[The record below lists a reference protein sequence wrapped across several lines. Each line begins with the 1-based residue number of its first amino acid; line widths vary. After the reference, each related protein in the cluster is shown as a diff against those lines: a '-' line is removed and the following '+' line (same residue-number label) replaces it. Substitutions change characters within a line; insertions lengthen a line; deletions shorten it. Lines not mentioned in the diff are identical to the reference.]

1 MNWFKQWLRRFTGI
15 ESELASAQA
24 NYNLCHKTLGAYISD
39 NGDLRKKL
47 TSKLPPVSGCPD
59 WTVEHA
65 KQWRTFLL
73 TPAGHDLLARA
84 RAREASLAITEASD
98 LDAPRICRG
107 MTFTLNWLESLANAE
122 LISASAAA
130 NAEQSEDDSEHV
142 TTSNERSTEH

>member
-15 ESELASAQA
+15 ESELDLVKS
-24 NYNLCHKTLGAYISD
+24 NYDLCHKTLGNYVTDYAELLKAIE
-39 NGDLRKKL
+39 
-47 TSKLPPVSGCPD
+47 SKLAPVSGCPD

-65 KQWRTFLL
+65 TQWRTFLL

>member
-1 MNWFKQWLRRFTGI
+1 VNWFKQWMRVCSGAENEMAVLKIQLERESDDNRRRT
-15 ESELASAQA
+15 AR
-24 NYNLCHKTLGAYISD
+24 YNGVFKQIHDKQ
-39 NGDLRKKL
+39 
-47 TSKLPPVSGCPD
+47 LPPVSGCPD

-107 MTFTLNWLESLANAE
+107 MTFTLNWLESLANVE

-130 NAEQSEDDSEHV
+130 NAEQSEDETEHV
-142 TTSNERSTEH
+142 ATSNERSKH